1 MSINAN
7 VNLSPNIFPATRNN
21 PVAQADPG
29 SIPDTG
35 AGYQQGKKPDV
46 LNKTDMTKLTAE
58 MTKFMQLINSDIQF
72 QLHEETKQL
81 IVQVVDTRDG
91 KILKEFPP
99 HELLDT
105 MAKIKEYVGVLLD
118 KKV

>member
-7 VNLSPNIFPATRNN
+7 INLSPGILPANRNN
-21 PVAQADPG
+21 AAVQADPG
-29 SIPDTG
+29 SVPETG
-35 AGYQQGKKPDV
+35 TSYQQVKKPDT
-46 LNKTDMTKLTAE
+46 LNKKDMTQLTAE

-81 IVQVVDTRDG
+81 IVQVIDTRDG
-91 KILKEFPP
+91 KVLKEFPP